1 VAIAR
6 SLAMQPKVMLFDEV
20 TSALDPELVGE
31 VLRVI
36 RQLAQEGMTMII
48 VTHEIPFARDVGD
61 RVIFIDGGVIVEQ
74 GPPSEVIADP
84 SSDRLKLFLRRYQG
98 DYLAV

>member
-1 VAIAR
+1 
-6 SLAMQPKVMLFDEV
+6 MLFDEV

-48 VTHEIPFARDVGD
+48 VTHEIHFARDVGD
-61 RVIFIDGGVIVEQ
+61 RIIFMDQGVIVEQ
-74 GPPSEVIADP
+74 GVPEQIL
-84 SSDRLKLFLRRYQG
+84 SSASGERLKLFLRRYQG
-98 DYLAV
+98 DYLAS

>member
-1 VAIAR
+1 
-6 SLAMQPKVMLFDEV
+6 MQPNVMLFDEV

-36 RQLAQEGMTMII
+36 RQLALEGMTMVI

-61 RVIFIDGGVIVEQ
+61 RILFMDGGVIVEQ
-74 GPPSEVIADP
+74 GPPSKVIADP

-98 DYLAV
+98 DYLAA